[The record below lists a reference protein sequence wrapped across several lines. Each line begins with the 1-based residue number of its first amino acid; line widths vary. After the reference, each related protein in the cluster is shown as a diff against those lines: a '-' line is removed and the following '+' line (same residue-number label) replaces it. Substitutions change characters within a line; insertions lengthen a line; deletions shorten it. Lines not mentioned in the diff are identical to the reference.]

1 MKHLSEY
8 IKESLLDVDDFDL
21 DDAVL
26 KAKVEAFC
34 KKHNVKN
41 YEILPDGKV
50 DIFEDLTME
59 IKTDDDVKNMI
70 NLNVIRGTFTL
81 YLGKKIDFDLLPEYV
96 LSLSLQGVP
105 ISNHTFIIMQRDR
118 CYVQLNVENGDY
130 SGLKIH
136 YVDTPYIYPTV
147 WGDSVD
153 FFNGVIF
160 EKAEKIMIYPGKQT
174 NPIKMEKNIIDAI
187 NKRIKYIDAEMLVY
201 NQPTKRRYST
211 QKVYT
216 KQGGGFKE
224 VKK

>member
-8 IKESLLDVDDFDL
+8 IKESLLDVDDFNL

-34 KKHNVKN
+34 KKHRVKN

-59 IKTDDDVKNMI
+59 IKTDEDVKNMI
-70 NLNVIRGTFTL
+70 NINVIRGTFTL

-118 CYVQLNVENGDY
+118 CYVQLDVKNGDY

-136 YVDTPYIYPTV
+136 YIDTPYIYPTI

-153 FFNGVIF
+153 FFKGVTF
-160 EKAEKIMIYPGKQT
+160 EKAEKILIYPGKHA
-174 NPIKMEKNIIDAI
+174 NPDKKEKEIIKVI
-187 NKRIKYIDAEMLVY
+187 NDRIKYIDADMLVY
-201 NQPTKRRYST
+201 NKRTNHRHPI

-216 KQGGGFKE
+216 KQGQEFKT
-224 VKK
+224 VIL